1 MTSVTVEMSMT
12 PGKEKRFENR
22 MKTVK
27 ETIKGFQFES
37 LPPALQQLMKRC
49 NEQELTKQQ
58 DSWITG
64 GKCVTRTFC
73 TLCNVMQNHHSDEC
87 AERCAVI
94 VDGQSRS
101 KLLHI
106 ANKSADDQ
114 AEFITRVEGAL
125 RG

>member
-27 ETIKGFQFES
+27 ETIKGFQSES

-49 NEQELTKQQ
+49 NEQELTKLQ
-58 DSWITG
+58 DYWTA
-64 GKCVTRTFC
+64 GKCITRTFC
-73 TLCNVMQNHHSDEC
+73 TLCNIMSNKHPDNC
-87 AERCAVI
+87 KERCAMI
-94 VDGQSRS
+94 IYGRNPSN
-101 KLLHI
+101 LLEI
-106 ANKSADDQ
+106 AKKSDADQ